1 MNYDRGFSFIGGF
14 VLGGIVGA
22 AAALLLAPASGEETR
37 DQIRSEGVA
46 LKHRGQEFGHDRIQE
61 AQKIVKQGQKD
72 VSDAQARFGGAIQD
86 QKEHLQEAVDAGK
99 QAVSH
104 RKNEMVNRFQEVQAP
119 KIPAN
124 A

>member
-1 MNYDRGFSFIGGF
+1 MNYDRGFGFIGGF

-22 AAALLLAPASGEETR
+22 AAALLLAPACGEETR

-46 LKHRGQEFGHDRIQE
+46 LKHRGQDFGNDRIQE
-61 AQKIVKQGQKD
+61 AQEIVKQEQKS
-72 VSDAQARFGGAIQD
+72 VSDAQARFGGAIQE
-86 QKEHLQEAVDAGK
+86 QKDHLQEAVDAGK
-99 QAVSH
+99 QAVSQ
-104 RKNEMVNRFQEVQAP
+104 RKDVQAP